1 MRKVFI
7 IGAGGMVGA
16 ATAYAIALKEIASN
30 IVLIDIAEELARGQ
44 AMDIADATAYT
55 NGVTVRVGDYSDIE
69 EDDIVVITSG
79 APQKPGQ
86 SRREL
91 IATNAKIMSA
101 VVKQVMAQGKPVF
114 ILVVANP
121 VDVLTYVAL
130 KESGLPKERVF
141 GSGTTLDSAR
151 LRVELAH
158 RLKVSQK
165 HVHAY
170 ILGEHGD
177 SSFPALTAANFAGI
191 PLEQFP
197 GFDPAITN
205 NIQDEIRGKV
215 YKIIETKKSTY
226 FGIGH
231 SIAKLVEALTT
242 ETGSIYPVCSLTSGE
257 YGLKNVVIGLPSLIT
272 PGGVRIL
279 DGYPLSDQEAK
290 QLRHSA
296 DIIAGMIS
304 ELP

>member
-1 MRKVFI
+1 LRKVFI
-7 IGAGGMVGA
+7 VGAGGMVGA
-16 ATAYAIALKEIASN
+16 ATAYAIALKEIASD
-30 IVLIDIAEELARGQ
+30 IVLIDIAEDLARGQ

-55 NGVTVRVGDYSDIE
+55 NGVTIRVGDYTEIA

-91 IATNAKIMSA
+91 IATNAKIMTD
-101 VVKQVMAQGKPVF
+101 VVQQVMAQGKPVF

-130 KESGLPKERVF
+130 KVSGLPKERVF

-151 LRVELAH
+151 LRVTLAN
-158 RLKVSQK
+158 RLGVSQR

-177 SSFPALTAANFAGI
+177 SSFPALAAANFAGI
-191 PLEQFP
+191 PLDKFP
-197 GFDPAITN
+197 GFTPDMTDH
-205 NIQDEIRGKV
+205 IQDEIRDKV

-231 SIAKLVEALTT
+231 SVAKLVEALTAP
-242 ETGSIYPVCSLTSGE
+242 TGSIYPVCSLTDGE
-257 YGLKNVVIGLPSLIT
+257 YGLHDVVVGLPSLIT
-272 PGGVRIL
+272 PDGVKIL
-279 DGYPLSDQEAK
+279 DGYPLSKSETE
-290 QLRHSA
+290 QLRHSGG
-296 DIIAGMIS
+296 IIADMIK

>member
-1 MRKVFI
+1 
-7 IGAGGMVGA
+7 MVGA
-16 ATAYAIALKEIASN
+16 ATAYAIALKEIASD
-30 IVLIDIAEELARGQ
+30 IVLIDIAEDLARGQ

-55 NGVTVRVGDYSDIE
+55 NGVTIRVGDYTEIA

-91 IATNAKIMSA
+91 IATNAKIMTD
-101 VVKQVMAQGKPVF
+101 VVQQVMAQGKPVF

-130 KESGLPKERVF
+130 KVSGLPKERVF

-151 LRVELAH
+151 LRVTLAN
-158 RLKVSQK
+158 RLGVSQR

-177 SSFPALTAANFAGI
+177 SSFPALAAANFAGI
-191 PLEQFP
+191 PLDKFP
-197 GFDPAITN
+197 GFTPDMTDH
-205 NIQDEIRGKV
+205 IQDEIRDKV

-231 SIAKLVEALTT
+231 SVAKLVEALTAP
-242 ETGSIYPVCSLTSGE
+242 TGSIYPVCSLTDGE
-257 YGLKNVVIGLPSLIT
+257 YGLHDVVVGLPSLIT
-272 PGGVRIL
+272 PDGVKIL
-279 DGYPLSDQEAK
+279 DGYPLSKSETE
-290 QLRHSA
+290 QLRHSGG
-296 DIIAGMIS
+296 IIADMIK

>member
-7 IGAGGMVGA
+7 VGAGGMVGA
-16 ATAYAIALKEIASN
+16 ATAYAIALKEIASD
-30 IVLIDIAEELARGQ
+30 IVLIDIAEDLARGQ

-55 NGVTVRVGDYSDIE
+55 NGVTIRVGDYTEIA

-91 IATNAKIMSA
+91 IATNAKIMTD
-101 VVKQVMAQGKPVF
+101 VVQQVMAQGKPVF

-130 KESGLPKERVF
+130 KVSGLPKERVF

-151 LRVELAH
+151 LRVTLAN
-158 RLKVSQK
+158 RLGVSQR

-177 SSFPALTAANFAGI
+177 SSFPALAAANFAGI
-191 PLEQFP
+191 PLDKFP
-197 GFDPAITN
+197 GFTPDMTDH
-205 NIQDEIRGKV
+205 IQDEIRDKV

-231 SIAKLVEALTT
+231 SVAKLVEALTAP
-242 ETGSIYPVCSLTSGE
+242 TGSIYPVCSLTDGE
-257 YGLKNVVIGLPSLIT
+257 YGLHDVVVGLPSLIT
-272 PGGVRIL
+272 PDGVKIL
-279 DGYPLSDQEAK
+279 DGYPLSKSETE
-290 QLRHSA
+290 QLRHSGG
-296 DIIAGMIS
+296 IIADMIK

>member
-1 MRKVFI
+1 
-7 IGAGGMVGA
+7 MVGA
-16 ATAYAIALKEIASN
+16 ATASALALKEIVSE
-30 IVLIDIAEELARGQ
+30 IVLIDIAQDLAIGQ
-44 AMDIADATAYT
+44 AMDISDATAYT
-55 NGVTVRVGDYSDIE
+55 NGVTVRVGDYSEIAE
-69 EDDIVVITSG
+69 NDIVVITSG

-91 IATNAKIMSA
+91 IATNAKIMTD
-101 VVKQVMAQGKPVF
+101 VVQQVMAQGKPVF

-130 KESGLPKERVF
+130 QESGLSKERVF

-151 LRVELAH
+151 LRVALAQRFH
-158 RLKVSQK
+158 VSQQ

-177 SSFPALTAANFAGI
+177 SSFPALAAANIAGL
-191 PLEQFP
+191 PLTKFP
-197 GFDPAITN
+197 GFTPDITAH
-205 NIQDEIRGKV
+205 IQADIQHKV

-242 ETGSIYPVCSLTSGE
+242 PTGSIYPVCSLATGE
-257 YGLKNVVIGLPSLIT
+257 YGLEGVVIGLPSLIT
-272 PGGVRIL
+272 PGGVKIL
-279 DGYPLSDQEAK
+279 DSYPLSPTETK
-290 QLRHSA
+290 QLHQSA
-296 DIIAGMIS
+296 KIVSDMIK